1 MMAMDDYLA
10 RVMTLDGKV
19 RGLACVTTNLVDEA
33 CQGHGTYPT
42 ASAALGRALT
52 GGLLLSALLDPE
64 QRVALK
70 FAGDGPLQKIVVEAE
85 KGGVVRGYVKVPE
98 VDLPPKRGK
107 LDVSG
112 ALGRNGFLTV
122 TKDLRVK
129 DLYHSVVKL
138 YTGEIASD
146 IAYYLTESEQIPSAV
161 GLGVYVGQDSR
172 VMAAGGFLIQAMP
185 PSDESTIDVLI
196 DHIQAMPSITD
207 QLRQGQTPEG
217 LLAAIMNGI
226 EYTLLETQPL
236 AYRCSC
242 SRSRIEQALITLGQ
256 QEVLSIIRQDQ
267 IIDVKC
273 EFCRKTYV
281 FERRALERLL
291 GEMH

>member
-1 MMAMDDYLA
+1 MDDYLVRA
-10 RVMTLDGKV
+10 MTSDGKV
-19 RGLACVTTNLVDEA
+19 RALACVTTNLVDEA

-70 FAGDGPLQKIVVEAE
+70 FTGDGPLQKIVVEAE
-85 KGGVVRGYVKVPE
+85 NGGVVRGYVKVPE
-98 VDLPPKRGK
+98 VDLPPKHGK

-112 ALGRNGFLTV
+112 ALGKAGFLTV
-122 TKDLRVK
+122 TKDLRLK

-146 IAYYLTESEQIPSAV
+146 IAYYLTESEQVPSAV
-161 GLGVYVGQDSR
+161 CLGVYVAPDSR
-172 VMAAGGFLIQAMP
+172 VTAAGGFLIQAMP
-185 PSDESTIDVLI
+185 PSDESTIDALI
-196 DHIQAMPSITD
+196 EHIEHMPSITD
-207 QLRQGQTPEG
+207 QLHQGRTPEG

-226 EYTLLETQPL
+226 DYTPLETQPL

-242 SRSRIEQALITLGQ
+242 SRGRIEQALITLGQ
-256 QEVLSIIRQDQ
+256 EEVLSIIRQDQ

>member
-1 MMAMDDYLA
+1 MDDYLVRA
-10 RVMTLDGKV
+10 MTSDGKV
-19 RGLACVTTNLVDEA
+19 RALACVTTNLVDEA

-70 FAGDGPLQKIVVEAE
+70 FTGDGPLQKIVVEAE
-85 KGGVVRGYVKVPE
+85 NGGVVRGYVKVPE
-98 VDLPPKRGK
+98 VDLPPKHGK

-112 ALGRNGFLTV
+112 ALGKAGFLTV
-122 TKDLRVK
+122 TKDLRLK

-146 IAYYLTESEQIPSAV
+146 IAYYLTESEQVPSAV
-161 GLGVYVGQDSR
+161 GLGVYVAPDSR
-172 VMAAGGFLIQAMP
+172 VTAAGGFLIQAMP
-185 PSDESTIDVLI
+185 PSDESTIDALI
-196 DHIQAMPSITD
+196 EHIEHMPSITD
-207 QLRQGQTPEG
+207 QLRQGRTPEG

-226 EYTLLETQPL
+226 DYTPLETQPL

-242 SRSRIEQALITLGQ
+242 SRGRIEQALITLGQ
-256 QEVLSIIRQDQ
+256 EEVLSIIRQDQ

>member
-1 MMAMDDYLA
+1 MDDYLVRA
-10 RVMTLDGKV
+10 MTSDGKV

-33 CQGHGTYPT
+33 CRSHGTYPT

-112 ALGRNGFLTV
+112 ALGRNGYLTV

-161 GLGVYVGQDSR
+161 GLGVYVDQGSR
-172 VMAAGGFLIQAMP
+172 VTAAGGFLIQAMP
-185 PSDESTIDVLI
+185 PSDEGTIEALI
-196 DHIQAMPSITD
+196 DHIEHMPSITD
-207 QLRQGQTPEG
+207 QLRQGRSPEQ
-217 LLAAIMNGI
+217 LLAGIMNGI
-226 EYTLLETQPL
+226 EYTPLETQPL
-236 AYRCSC
+236 VYRCSC
-242 SRSRIEQALITLGQ
+242 SRFRIEQALVTLGQ
-256 QEVLSIIRQDQ
+256 KEVLSIIQQDQ
-267 IIDVKC
+267 VIDVKC
-273 EFCRKTYV
+273 EFCRKIYV
-281 FERRALERLL
+281 FERTALERLL

>member
-1 MMAMDDYLA
+1 MDDYLVRA
-10 RVMTLDGKV
+10 MTSDGKV
-19 RGLACVTTNLVDEA
+19 RALACVTTKLVDEA
-33 CQGHGTYPT
+33 CQAHGTYPT

-112 ALGRNGFLTV
+112 ALGRNGYLTV

-161 GLGVYVGQDSR
+161 GLGVYVDQGSR
-172 VMAAGGFLIQAMP
+172 VTAAGGFLIQAMP
-185 PSDESTIDVLI
+185 PSDEGTIEALI
-196 DHIQAMPSITD
+196 DHIEHMPSITD
-207 QLRQGQTPEG
+207 QLRQGRSPEQ
-217 LLAAIMNGI
+217 LLAGIMNGI
-226 EYTLLETQPL
+226 EYTPLETQPL
-236 AYRCSC
+236 VYRCSC
-242 SRSRIEQALITLGQ
+242 SRFRIEQALVTLGQ
-256 QEVLSIIRQDQ
+256 KEVLSIIQQDQ
-267 IIDVKC
+267 VIDVKC
-273 EFCRKTYV
+273 EFCRKIYV
-281 FERRALERLL
+281 FERTALERLL

>member
-1 MMAMDDYLA
+1 MDDYLVRA
-10 RVMTLDGKV
+10 MTSDGKV
-19 RGLACVTTNLVDEA
+19 RALACVTTNLVDEA

-85 KGGVVRGYVKVPE
+85 SGGVVRGYVKVPQ

-112 ALGRNGFLTV
+112 ALGKAGFLTV

-129 DLYHSVVKL
+129 DLYHSMVKL

-161 GLGVYVGQDSR
+161 GLGVYVGPDSR
-172 VMAAGGFLIQAMP
+172 VTAAGGFLIQAMP
-185 PSDESTIDVLI
+185 PSDESMIEALI
-196 DHIQAMPSITD
+196 DHIEHMPSITD
-207 QLRQGQTPEG
+207 QLRQGRTPEG

-226 EYTLLETQPL
+226 DYTLLETQPL

-242 SRSRIEQALITLGQ
+242 SRGRIEQALITLGQ
-256 QEVLSIIRQDQ
+256 EEVLSIIQQDQ

>member
-1 MMAMDDYLA
+1 MDDYLA
-10 RVMTLDGKV
+10 RVMTTDGKV
-19 RGLACVTTNLVDEA
+19 RGLACVTTNLVNEA

-70 FAGDGPLQKIVVEAE
+70 FEAEGPLQKIVVEADA
-85 KGGVVRGYVKVPE
+85 GGVVRGYVKVPE
-98 VDLPPKRGK
+98 VDLPPKQGK

-112 ALGRNGFLTV
+112 ALGKAGFLTV
-122 TKDLRVK
+122 TKDLRLK
-129 DLYHSVVKL
+129 DLYHSVVRL

-161 GLGVYVGQDSR
+161 GLGVYVGPDSR
-172 VMAAGGFLIQAMP
+172 VTAAGGFLIQAMP

-217 LLAAIMNGI
+217 LLTAIMNGI

-291 GEMH
+291 SEMH

>member
-1 MMAMDDYLA
+1 MEDYLV
-10 RVMTLDGKV
+10 RVMTADAKV

-52 GGLLLSALLDPE
+52 GGLLLGALLDSE

-70 FAGDGPLQKIVVEAE
+70 FEGGGPLQKIVVEAE
-85 KGGVVRGYVKVPE
+85 ASGVVRGYVKVPQ
-98 VDLPPKRGK
+98 VDLPLRKGK

-112 ALGRNGFLTV
+112 ALGRTGFLTV
-122 TKDLRVK
+122 TKDLRLK
-129 DLYHSVVKL
+129 DLYHGMVEL
-138 YTGEIASD
+138 FTGEIASD

-161 GLGVYVGQDSR
+161 GLGVYVGPDCR

-185 PSDESTIDVLI
+185 PSDESQIEALI
-196 DHIQAMPSITD
+196 EHIQQMPSITE

-226 EYTLLETQPL
+226 DYRVLETQPL

-242 SRSRIEQALITLGQ
+242 SRSRIEQALITLGKD
-256 QEVLSIIRQDQ
+256 EVLAIIQEDK
-267 IIDVKC
+267 IVDVTC

-281 FERRALERLL
+281 FERRTLERLL
-291 GEMH
+291 SEMH

>member
-1 MMAMDDYLA
+1 MDDYLA
-10 RVMTLDGKV
+10 RIMTTDGKV
-19 RGLACVTTNLVDEA
+19 RCLACATTNLVEQA
-33 CQGHGTYPT
+33 CRNHGTYPT

-52 GGLLLSALLDPE
+52 GGLLLGALLDPE

-70 FAGDGPLQKIVVEAE
+70 FEGPGPLQKIVVEAE
-85 KGGVVRGYVKVPE
+85 GRGVVRGYVKEPQ
-98 VDLPPKRGK
+98 VDLPPKQGK

-112 ALGRNGFLTV
+112 ALGKAGFLTV
-122 TKDLRVK
+122 TKDLRLK

-161 GLGVYVGQDSR
+161 GLGVYVGPDSR

-196 DHIQAMPSITD
+196 DHIEQMPSITD
-207 QLRQGQTPEG
+207 QLRQGRNPEG
-217 LLAAIMNGI
+217 MLSAIMHGI
-226 EYTLLETQPL
+226 DYTVLETQPL
-236 AYRCSC
+236 VYRCSC
-242 SRSRIEQALITLGQ
+242 SRTRIEQALITLGQ
-256 QEVLSIIRQDQ
+256 DEVLSIIRQDQ

>member
-1 MMAMDDYLA
+1 MDDYLVRA
-10 RVMTLDGKV
+10 MTSDGKV

-33 CQGHGTYPT
+33 CRSHGTYPT

-64 QRVALK
+64 QRVTLK
-70 FAGDGPLQKIVVEAE
+70 FEAEGPLRKIVVEADAR
-85 KGGVVRGYVKVPE
+85 GVVRGYVKVPQ
-98 VDLPPKRGK
+98 VDLPPRQGK

-112 ALGRNGFLTV
+112 ALGKTGFLTV
-122 TKDLRVK
+122 TKDLRLK

-146 IAYYLTESEQIPSAV
+146 IAYYLAESEQIPSAV
-161 GLGVYVGQDSR
+161 GLGVSVGPDSR
-172 VMAAGGFLIQAMP
+172 VTAAGGFLIQAMP
-185 PSDESTIDVLI
+185 PSDESTIDVLT
-196 DHIQAMPSITD
+196 DHIGQMPSITD

-217 LLAAIMNGI
+217 FLAAIMNGI
-226 EYTLLETQPL
+226 EYTLLETKPL

-242 SRSRIEQALITLGQ
+242 SRSRIEQALITLGMD
-256 QEVLSIIRQDQ
+256 EVLSIIQEDK
-267 IIDVKC
+267 IVDVTC

-281 FERRALERLL
+281 FERHTLQRLL
-291 GEMH
+291 TEMH

>member
-1 MMAMDDYLA
+1 MDDYLVRA
-10 RVMTLDGKV
+10 MTSDGKV
-19 RGLACVTTNLVDEA
+19 RALACVTTKLVDEA
-33 CQGHGTYPT
+33 CQAHGTYPT

-64 QRVALK
+64 QREALK

-112 ALGRNGFLTV
+112 ALGRNGYLTV

-161 GLGVYVGQDSR
+161 GLGVYVDPDSR
-172 VMAAGGFLIQAMP
+172 VTAAGGFLIQAMP
-185 PSDESTIDVLI
+185 PSDESRIEALI
-196 DHIQAMPSITD
+196 DHIEHMPSITD
-207 QLRQGQTPEG
+207 QLRQGRTPDQ
-217 LLAAIMNGI
+217 LLAGIMNGI
-226 EYTLLETQPL
+226 EYTPLETQPL
-236 AYRCSC
+236 VYRCSC
-242 SRSRIEQALITLGQ
+242 SRSRIEQALITLGRE
-256 QEVLSIIRQDQ
+256 EVLSIIQQDQ

-281 FERRALERLL
+281 FERTALERLL